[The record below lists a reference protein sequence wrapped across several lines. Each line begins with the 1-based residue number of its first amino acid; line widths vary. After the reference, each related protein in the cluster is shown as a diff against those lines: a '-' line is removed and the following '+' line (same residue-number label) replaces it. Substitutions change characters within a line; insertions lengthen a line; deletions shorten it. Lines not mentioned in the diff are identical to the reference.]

1 MSDDRAMDGEE
12 LDLLAGEYALG
23 LLEGAELR
31 DAEARLA
38 SDAAFRTAVGRW
50 SSRLAPMLGEV
61 EAVAPPAGAWTLIER
76 AIAPAPAAGNVVRLR
91 RSVNLW
97 RAWSAAATAIAASL
111 ALVLVTRQV
120 PAPAPVPE
128 APPRRPPMVAMVQSD
143 GGATRLVA
151 TYDPDA
157 GTLVVAPATL
167 SAVSGHAHQLWLI
180 PADGKPRP
188 VAMIEPGRP
197 MRMKMPDPM
206 MPAMEGK
213 VTVAVSVE
221 PPGGSPTG
229 LPTGPVIASGD
240 FSAT

>member
-23 LLEGAELR
+23 LLEGTELR
-31 DAEARLA
+31 DAETRLA
-38 SDAAFRTAVGRW
+38 SDAAFRAAVARW
-50 SSRLAPMLGEV
+50 SFRLAPMLGEV
-61 EAVAPPAGAWTLIER
+61 EPVAPPAAAWTGIER
-76 AIAPAPAAGNVVRLR
+76 AIAPAPAGSNVVQLR

-111 ALVLVTRQV
+111 ALVLFTRQV
-120 PAPAPVPE
+120 PAPAPE
-128 APPRRPPMVAMVQSD
+128 SAPRRPPMVAMVQSD

-157 GTLVVAPATL
+157 GTLLVAPAAL
-167 SAVSGHAHQLWLI
+167 ANVSGHAHQLWLI

-197 MRMKMPDPM
+197 MRMKMPEPM
-206 MPAMEGK
+206 MPAMGGK

-229 LPTGPVIASGD
+229 LPTGPVIATGD
-240 FSAT
+240 FSTT